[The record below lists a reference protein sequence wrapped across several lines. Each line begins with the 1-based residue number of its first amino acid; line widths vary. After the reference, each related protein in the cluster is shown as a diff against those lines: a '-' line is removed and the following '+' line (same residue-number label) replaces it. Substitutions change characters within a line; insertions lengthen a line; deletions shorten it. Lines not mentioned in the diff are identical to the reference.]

1 MFIGLRF
8 VAVDSLRTR
17 HSSWSIELQVGKP
30 LDRHLDKKRNQI
42 VACRF
47 TNVWL
52 ISSCNAGPLFGLCPL
67 SMVVHL
73 CDFSALDI
81 LCQYRC
87 RSVSPRTWQNG
98 QTCAPDLISHGII
111 TRAITSPDSTST
123 GFSVSLHLKNKI
135 WCKPKTQS
143 SYKTNVLLKLIYRR

>member
-87 RSVSPRTWQNG
+87 RSVFPPNLTKWSNLRTRF
-98 QTCAPDLISHGII
+98 DI
-111 TRAITSPDSTST
+111 TRNYYESNHKSRFDIH
-123 GFSVSLHLKNKI
+123 GFLFLF
-135 WCKPKTQS
+135 T
-143 SYKTNVLLKLIYRR
+143 